1 MRFLSLFLITLAFAV
16 DAKAVKTDHAEIS
29 IIGKTNILSESGTIH
44 LGYKFVFTPGWHT
57 YWINPGDS
65 GGPPVFQS
73 KQVKG
78 WKIDQNLWPGPQ
90 TIEYP
95 PLMTYGYE
103 NEVVF
108 PFNLEITDLK
118 DNETDI
124 NIKFLVCDDICVP
137 EEANLKLILKN
148 KILNIEERPNEL
160 EKWRKLVP
168 VRGPPDLNASIQNNQ
183 IKISAELIG
192 RNSYFFP
199 YDDQIVDF
207 STEQDSLDS
216 SLSFAALD
224 SFDGKVHGI
233 ISSQSGFFEVNEE
246 VYIEQPETNA
256 TTEGSNSVIKD
267 VSVLVEK
274 QINEDQSFQQSGIS
288 LMTAIIF
295 ALLGGLILNLMPC
308 VLPVIALKALSLV
321 KNANE
326 SKSSVTM
333 NASAYVFGVILT
345 FMIIASLLISLKN
358 AGELIGWGY
367 QLQSPFIVTLLCLLI
382 FSIGLILVTNID
394 IFSSST
400 KLENF
405 NKGSGL
411 INSFFTGA
419 LSVIVASPCTAPFMG
434 AALGFAL
441 IQPDIYSYVVFLSLA
456 VGFALPYFL
465 IALFPSL
472 VKFLPQPGQ
481 WMESIKQLFGFMMF
495 GAAIWLLWVLAN
507 QVNAN
512 TLLIVMIGLFLIS
525 FIVWLQ
531 KIAFKHL
538 IKTILILSFIY
549 GYSLSNWDFKQN
561 VEIGYSLTGNG
572 LQESVETAYSDND
585 EDFQEGKEKKRGGSF
600 VWSLEKE
607 NILRNSNRAYFINFT
622 AAWCITCQVNEAIAF
637 TDDLMETFVDKDI
650 TYLKAD
656 WTNRNPVIAKE
667 LEKYNRSGLPV
678 YIYWNKTL
686 DEPMVLNE
694 LLTEGY
700 LMEIINEN

>member
-29 IIGKTNILSESGTIH
+29 IIGETNILSEPGTIN

-65 GGPPVFQS
+65 GRPPVIQS
-73 KQVKG
+73 KQIKG
-78 WKIDQNLWPGPQ
+78 WQIYQNLWPGPQ

-168 VRGPPDLNASIQNNQ
+168 VRGPPDLNASIKNNQ

-207 STEQDSLDS
+207 STKQDSLDS
-216 SLSFAALD
+216 SLSFAPLD

-246 VYIEQPETNA
+246 VFVEQPETNA
-256 TTEGSNSVIKD
+256 TAEDSNSLIKD

-274 QINEDQSFQQSGIS
+274 QINENQSFQQSGIS

-295 ALLGGLILNLMPC
+295 ALIGGLILNLMPC

-326 SKSSVTM
+326 SKSSITM
-333 NASAYVFGVILT
+333 NASAYVLGVILT
-345 FMIIASLLISLKN
+345 FMIIASLLISLKD

-441 IQPDIYSYVVFLSLA
+441 IQPDIYSYLVFLSLA

-481 WMESIKQLFGFMMF
+481 WMESLKQLFGFMMF

-549 GYSLSNWDFKQN
+549 GYSLGNWDFKQN
-561 VEIGYSLTGNG
+561 VEIEYSLNGNG
-572 LQESVETAYSDND
+572 LQGSMETAYTDND
-585 EDFQEGKEKKRGGSF
+585 EDFQEGKENKRGGSF

-678 YIYWNKTL
+678 YIYWNKNL

>member
-1 MRFLSLFLITLAFAV
+1 MRFLRLFLIALTFAV

-29 IIGKTNILSESGTIH
+29 IIGKNNIISEPGTID
-44 LGYKFVFTPGWHT
+44 LGYKFIFTPGWHT

-65 GGPPVFQS
+65 GGPPNFQFN
-73 KQVKG
+73 QIKG
-78 WKIDQNLWPGPQ
+78 WKINQNLWPGPQ

-108 PFNLEITDLK
+108 PFKLEIADLENK
-118 DNETDI
+118 EADI

-148 KILNIEERPNEL
+148 KILNIEERPDEL
-160 EKWRKLVP
+160 KKWTKLVP
-168 VRGPPDLNASIQNNQ
+168 VRGPPDLKASIQNNQ
-183 IKISAELIG
+183 IKISADLID
-192 RNSYFFP
+192 RVSYFFP
-199 YDDQIVDF
+199 YDDQVTDF
-207 STEQDSLDS
+207 SAKQNFSNST
-216 SLSFAALD
+216 LSFAALD
-224 SFDGKVHGI
+224 SFNGKVNGI
-233 ISSQSGFFEVNEE
+233 ISTESGFFE
-246 VYIEQPETNA
+246 IDEQA
-256 TTEGSNSVIKD
+256 SLQKSV
-267 VSVLVEK
+267 
-274 QINEDQSFQQSGIS
+274 QQSGIS
-288 LMTAIIF
+288 LLTAIIF
-295 ALLGGLILNLMPC
+295 ALIGGLILNLMPC

-326 SKSSVTM
+326 SRSSVTM

-345 FMIIASLLISLKN
+345 FMIIASLLISFKN

-382 FSIGLILVTNID
+382 FSIGLILVANID
-394 IFSSST
+394 IFSSAG
-400 KLENF
+400 KLERF

-411 INSFFTGA
+411 VNSFLTGT

-441 IQPDIYSYVVFLSLA
+441 IQPDIYSYLVFLSLA

-465 IALFPSL
+465 IAIFPSL
-472 VKFLPQPGQ
+472 VNFLPKPGQ
-481 WMESIKQLFGFMMF
+481 WMESLKQLFGFMMF

-507 QVNAN
+507 QVDAN
-512 TLLIVMIGLFLIS
+512 SLLIVMVGLFLS
-525 FIVWLQ
+525 GFILWLQ
-531 KIAFKHL
+531 KINFKHL
-538 IKTILILSFIY
+538 IKTALILVFVY
-549 GYSLSNWDFKQN
+549 GYSLGNWDFKEN
-561 VEIGYSLTGNG
+561 VGTKDDD
-572 LQESVETAYSDND
+572 SVA
-585 EDFQEGKEKKRGGSF
+585 
-600 VWSLEKE
+600 WSLEKE
-607 NILRNSNRAYFINFT
+607 IDLRDDNKSYFINFT
-622 AAWCITCQVNEAIAF
+622 AAWCITCQVNEAVAF
-637 TDDLMETFVDKDI
+637 TDNVMEVFDNKDI

-656 WTNRNPVIAKE
+656 WTNRNATIAKE

-678 YIYWNKTL
+678 YIYWNKNL

>member
-1 MRFLSLFLITLAFAV
+1 MRFLSLFLIALTFAV

-29 IIGKTNILSESGTIH
+29 IIGKNNIISEPGTID
-44 LGYKFVFTPGWHT
+44 LGYKFIFTPGWHT

-65 GGPPVFQS
+65 GGPPNFQS
-73 KQVKG
+73 NQIKG
-78 WKIDQNLWPGPQ
+78 WKINQNLWPGPQ

-108 PFNLEITDLK
+108 PFKLEIADLENK
-118 DNETDI
+118 EADI

-148 KILNIEERPNEL
+148 KILNIEERPDEL
-160 EKWRKLVP
+160 KKWTKLVP
-168 VRGPPDLNASIQNNQ
+168 VRGPPDLKASIQNNQ
-183 IKISAELIG
+183 IKISADLID
-192 RNSYFFP
+192 RVSYFFP
-199 YDDQIVDF
+199 YDDQVTDF
-207 STEQDSLDS
+207 SAKQNFSNST
-216 SLSFAALD
+216 LSFAALD
-224 SFDGKVHGI
+224 SFNGKVNGI
-233 ISSQSGFFEVNEE
+233 ISTESGFFE
-246 VYIEQPETNA
+246 IDEQV
-256 TTEGSNSVIKD
+256 SLQKSV
-267 VSVLVEK
+267 
-274 QINEDQSFQQSGIS
+274 QQSGIS
-288 LMTAIIF
+288 LLTAIIF
-295 ALLGGLILNLMPC
+295 ALIGGLILNLMPC

-326 SKSSVTM
+326 SRSSVTM

-345 FMIIASLLISLKN
+345 FMIIASLLISFKN

-382 FSIGLILVTNID
+382 FSIGLILVANID
-394 IFSSST
+394 IFSSAG
-400 KLENF
+400 KLERF

-411 INSFFTGA
+411 VNSFLTGT

-441 IQPDIYSYVVFLSLA
+441 IQPDIYSYLVFLSLA

-465 IALFPSL
+465 IAIFPSL
-472 VKFLPQPGQ
+472 VNFLPKPGQ
-481 WMESIKQLFGFMMF
+481 WMESLKQLFGFMMF

-507 QVNAN
+507 QVDAN
-512 TLLIVMIGLFLIS
+512 SLLIVMVGLFLS
-525 FIVWLQ
+525 AFILWLQ
-531 KIAFKHL
+531 KINFKHS
-538 IKTILILSFIY
+538 IKTALILVLAY
-549 GYSLSNWDFKQN
+549 GYSLGNWDFKEN
-561 VEIGYSLTGNG
+561 IGTKEND
-572 LQESVETAYSDND
+572 SVA
-585 EDFQEGKEKKRGGSF
+585 
-600 VWSLEKE
+600 WSLEKE
-607 NILRNSNRAYFINFT
+607 IDLRDNNRSYFINFT

-637 TDDLMETFVDKDI
+637 TEDLMEMFVDKDI

-678 YIYWNKTL
+678 YIYWNKNL

>member
-1 MRFLSLFLITLAFAV
+1 MRFLSLFLITLTFAV

-29 IIGKTNILSESGTIH
+29 IIGKNNIISEPGTID
-44 LGYKFVFTPGWHT
+44 LGYKFIFTPGWHT

-65 GGPPVFQS
+65 GGPPNFQS
-73 KQVKG
+73 NQIKG
-78 WKIDQNLWPGPQ
+78 WKINQNLWPGPQ

-108 PFNLEITDLK
+108 PFKLEIADLENK
-118 DNETDI
+118 EADI

-148 KILNIEERPNEL
+148 KILNIEERPDEL
-160 EKWRKLVP
+160 KKWTKLVP
-168 VRGPPDLNASIQNNQ
+168 VRGPPDLKASIQNNQ
-183 IKISAELIG
+183 IKISADLID
-192 RNSYFFP
+192 RVSYFFP
-199 YDDQIVDF
+199 YDDQVTDF
-207 STEQDSLDS
+207 SAKQNFSNST
-216 SLSFAALD
+216 LSFAALD
-224 SFDGKVHGI
+224 SFNGKVNGI
-233 ISSQSGFFEVNEE
+233 ISTESGFFE
-246 VYIEQPETNA
+246 IDEQV
-256 TTEGSNSVIKD
+256 SLQKSV
-267 VSVLVEK
+267 
-274 QINEDQSFQQSGIS
+274 QQSGIS
-288 LMTAIIF
+288 LLTAIIF
-295 ALLGGLILNLMPC
+295 ALIGGLILNLMPC

-326 SKSSVTM
+326 SRSSVTM

-345 FMIIASLLISLKN
+345 FMVIASLLISFKN

-382 FSIGLILVTNID
+382 FLIGLILVTNID
-394 IFSSST
+394 IFSGAG
-400 KLENF
+400 KLERF

-411 INSFFTGA
+411 VNSFLTGT

-441 IQPDIYSYVVFLSLA
+441 IQPDIYSYLVFLSLA

-465 IALFPSL
+465 IAIFPSL
-472 VKFLPQPGQ
+472 VNFLPKPGQ
-481 WMESIKQLFGFMMF
+481 WMESLKQLFGFMMF

-507 QVNAN
+507 QVDAN
-512 TLLIVMIGLFLIS
+512 SLLIVMVGLFVS
-525 FIVWLQ
+525 AFILWLQ
-531 KIAFKHL
+531 KINFKHS
-538 IKTILILSFIY
+538 IKTALILGLMY
-549 GYSLSNWDFKQN
+549 GYFLGNWDFKEN
-561 VEIGYSLTGNG
+561 VGTKE
-572 LQESVETAYSDND
+572 ND
-585 EDFQEGKEKKRGGSF
+585 SI

-607 NILRNSNRAYFINFT
+607 VDLRDNNRSYFINFT
-622 AAWCITCQVNEAIAF
+622 AAWCITCQVNEAVAF
-637 TDDLMETFVDKDI
+637 TDNVMEIFDNKDI

-656 WTNRNPVIAKE
+656 WTNRNATIAKE

-678 YIYWNKTL
+678 YIYWNKNL

>member
-1 MRFLSLFLITLAFAV
+1 MWAAKPPFPFMRFLSLFLVALAFAV
-16 DAKAVKTDHAEIS
+16 DAKAAKTDHAEIS
-29 IIGKTNILSESGTIH
+29 IIGEKNLISEPGTID
-44 LGYKFVFTPGWHT
+44 LGYKFIFTPGWHT

-73 KQVKG
+73 KQIEG
-78 WKIDQNLWPGPQ
+78 WKINQNLWPGPQ

-148 KILNIEERPNEL
+148 KILNIEERPDEL
-160 EKWRKLVP
+160 KKWTKLVP
-168 VRGPPDLNASIQNNQ
+168 VRGPPDLKASIQNNQ
-183 IKISAELIG
+183 IKISADLID
-192 RNSYFFP
+192 RVSYFFP
-199 YDDQIVDF
+199 YDDQVTDF
-207 STEQDSLDS
+207 SAKQNFSDST
-216 SLSFAALD
+216 LSFAALD
-224 SFDGKVHGI
+224 SFNGKVNGI
-233 ISSQSGFFEVNEE
+233 ISTESGFFE
-246 VYIEQPETNA
+246 IDEQV
-256 TTEGSNSVIKD
+256 SLQKSV
-267 VSVLVEK
+267 
-274 QINEDQSFQQSGIS
+274 QQSGIS
-288 LMTAIIF
+288 LLTAIIF
-295 ALLGGLILNLMPC
+295 ALIGGLILNLMPC

-326 SKSSVTM
+326 SRSSVTM

-345 FMIIASLLISLKN
+345 FMIIASLLISFKN
-358 AGELIGWGY
+358 TGELIGWGY

-382 FSIGLILVTNID
+382 FSIGLILVANID
-394 IFSSST
+394 IFSSAG
-400 KLENF
+400 KLERF

-411 INSFFTGA
+411 VNSFLTGT

-441 IQPDIYSYVVFLSLA
+441 IQPDIYSYLVFLSLA

-465 IALFPSL
+465 IAIFPSL
-472 VKFLPQPGQ
+472 VNFLPKPGQ
-481 WMESIKQLFGFMMF
+481 WMESLKQLFGFMMF

-507 QVNAN
+507 QVDAN
-512 TLLIVMIGLFLIS
+512 SLLIVMVGLFLS
-525 FIVWLQ
+525 GFILWLQ
-531 KIAFKHL
+531 KINFKHL
-538 IKTILILSFIY
+538 IKTALILVFVY
-549 GYSLSNWDFKQN
+549 GYSLVNWDFKEN
-561 VEIGYSLTGNG
+561 VGTK
-572 LQESVETAYSDND
+572 DND
-585 EDFQEGKEKKRGGSF
+585 S
-600 VWSLEKE
+600 VAWSLERE
-607 NILRNSNRAYFINFT
+607 IDLRDGNKSYFINFT

-656 WTNRNPVIAKE
+656 WTNRNATIAKE

-678 YIYWNKTL
+678 YVYWNKNL

-700 LMEIINEN
+700 LMEIVNEN